1 MGLCQWVYLES
12 RGYRERGGGMK
23 ILERLILNEARR
35 QILAQYPDDEQRDAM
50 LAIVEKLERGTE

>member
-1 MGLCQWVYLES
+1 
-12 RGYRERGGGMK
+12 MK